1 MSNVKSKPITDTL
14 LDDLKSLYR
23 IMEKK
28 CQGQIK
34 RLVIYSV
41 VASTL
46 ELFTIGAIMPFIG
59 ALMAPEKIYEIHVF
73 RVLLNHLG
81 IYSNQGVILP
91 FTVLFIVAVVVST
104 TIRFL
109 LQRYTVNLAFSIG
122 IDLCSLTY
130 RKMLYQPYLFHVK
143 TNSSE
148 IINTIT
154 LKLSEVIFYIVLPCV
169 ILMSSTLV
177 LIAMLGA
184 VLYFLPLS
192 SFGILLGFGLFY
204 SLISKRTKK
213 NLSRNSIKISA
224 DSTLVLKKL
233 QEGLG
238 AIRDIILDGTQ
249 EHHIKSFHALMIRFR
264 QTQAENQILSAV
276 PRYVIESIAMLFVA
290 TLAYLFSLN
299 EGGLAAELPKL
310 VAIALAMQRLL
321 PVVQQIYISLSTIQG
336 FQGSLKDSLSL
347 LEKPVLVSSDVSTEI
362 SFNNSLTLNN
372 VAFRYSPELNDV
384 LEGFNLTI
392 NSGDCIGI
400 IGTTGSGKSTL
411 IDLIM
416 GLNFPTDGCIR
427 VDDYELSHENLR
439 SWQNKIAHVPQ
450 NIYLA
455 DATVIEN
462 IAFGVPF
469 DEIDIA
475 RAHQAAKLAQ
485 IHEMI
490 LALPDGYST
499 EVGERGA
506 QLSGGQRQRIG
517 IARAFYKQAKLLVLD
532 EATSALD
539 NETEA
544 RIIDSVVGF
553 ESDITVIMIAHRL
566 STLKCCNKILDLKNG
581 KIERILKYN
590 DLFTDRQNP

>member
-1 MSNVKSKPITDTL
+1 MSEEKGKPINDTL
-14 LDDLKSLYR
+14 LHYLKSLYR
-23 IMEKK
+23 IMETKR
-28 CQGQIK
+28 QSQIK
-34 RLVIYSV
+34 QLVFFSAL
-41 VASTL
+41 ASFL

-59 ALMAPEKIYEIHVF
+59 ALMAPEKIYNIHFF
-73 RVLLNHLG
+73 RMILNNIG
-81 IYSNQGVILP
+81 IDSPQDIIFP
-91 FTVLFIVAVVVST
+91 FTVLFVVAVVIST
-104 TIRFL
+104 GIRFA
-109 LQRYTVNLAFSIG
+109 LQRYTVKLAFSIG
-122 IDLCSLTY
+122 IGLCSLAY
-130 RKMLYQPYLFHVK
+130 RKVLYQPYLFHVK

-148 IINTIT
+148 VIYTIT

-192 SFGILLGFGLFY
+192 SFGVLLGFGLFY
-204 SLISKRTKK
+204 SLISKSTKK
-213 NLSRNSIKISA
+213 KLSSNSVKISV

-238 AIRDIILDGTQ
+238 AVRDIILDGTQ
-249 EHHIKSFHALMIRFR
+249 EHHLKSFHSLMMRFR
-264 QTQAENQILSAV
+264 QTQAENQVLNVI
-276 PRYVIESIAMLFVA
+276 PRYLIESIAMLFVA

-299 EGGLAAELPKL
+299 EGGLSAELPKL

-336 FQGSLKDSLSL
+336 FQGSLKDSLFL
-347 LEKPVLVSSDVSTEI
+347 LEKVPQISSDVSAEVK
-362 SFNNSLTLNN
+362 FNESLTLNN
-372 VAFRYSPELNDV
+372 VSFRYGPELGNV
-384 LEGFNLTI
+384 LDGFDLTI
-392 NSGDCIGI
+392 KKGECIGI
-400 IGTTGSGKSTL
+400 IGATGSGKSTL

-416 GLNFPTDGCIR
+416 GLTLPTEGCIN
-427 VDDYELSHENLR
+427 VDDAELSNENLR

-455 DATVIEN
+455 DATIIEN
-462 IAFGVPF
+462 IAFGVPS
-469 DEIDIA
+469 DNVDIA
-475 RAHQAAKLAQ
+475 RVHKAAKLAQ

-490 LALPDGYST
+490 LALPDGYKT
-499 EVGERGA
+499 MVGERGA

-544 RIIDSVVGF
+544 KIIDSVVGLK
-553 ESDITVIMIAHRL
+553 SDVTTIMIAHRL
-566 STLKCCNKILDLKNG
+566 STLKCCSRILDLKNG
-581 KIERILKYN
+581 KIERILNYN
-590 DLFTDRQNP
+590 DLFNDKQDL

>member
-1 MSNVKSKPITDTL
+1 MREEKSKPITDTL
-14 LDDLKSLYR
+14 FSHLKSLYR
-23 IMEKK
+23 IMETKR
-28 CQGQIK
+28 QVQIK
-34 RLVIYSV
+34 KLVFFSAL
-41 VASTL
+41 ASFL

-59 ALMAPEKIYEIHVF
+59 ALMAPEKIYNLHFF
-73 RVLLNHLG
+73 RMVLNYLG
-81 IYSNQGVILP
+81 VYSPQDIILP
-91 FTVLFIVAVVVST
+91 FTVLFVVAVVIST
-104 TIRFL
+104 AIRFL
-109 LQRYTVNLAFSIG
+109 LQRYTVKLAFSIG
-122 IDLCSLTY
+122 IDLCSLAY

-177 LIAMLGA
+177 LMAMLGA

-204 SLISKRTKK
+204 SLISKNTKK
-213 NLSRNSIKISA
+213 RLSSNSVKISA

-238 AIRDIILDGTQ
+238 AVRDIILDGTQ
-249 EHHIKSFHALMIRFR
+249 EHHLKSFHALMIRFR

-321 PVVQQIYISLSTIQG
+321 PVVQQIYMSLSTIQG
-336 FQGSLKDSLSL
+336 FQGSLKDSLLL
-347 LEKPVLVSSDVSTEI
+347 LEKAPQVSSVVSTEV
-362 SFNNSLTLNN
+362 SFNKSLTLNN
-372 VAFRYSPELNDV
+372 VAFRYSPELNNV
-384 LEGFNLTI
+384 LDGFDLTI
-392 NSGDCIGI
+392 NNGECIGI
-400 IGTTGSGKSTL
+400 IGATGSGKSTL

-416 GLNFPTDGCIR
+416 GLNLPTDGCIR
-427 VDDYELSHENLR
+427 VDDVELSNKNLR

-455 DATVIEN
+455 DATVVEN
-462 IAFGVPF
+462 IAFGVPS
-469 DEIDIA
+469 DEIDID
-475 RAHQAAKLAQ
+475 RVHQAAKLAQ

-517 IARAFYKQAKLLVLD
+517 IARAFYKKARLLVLD

-539 NETEA
+539 NDTEEQ
-544 RIIDSVVGF
+544 IINAVKRVAELEG
-553 ESDITVIMIAHRL
+553 ITTIMIAHRL
-566 STLKCCNKILDLKNG
+566 TTLKSCNRIIELMNG
-581 KIERILKYN
+581 KLVKTMKYDDIVFN
-590 DLFTDRQNP
+590 

>member
-1 MSNVKSKPITDTL
+1 MSNKKGRPIAATL
-14 LDDLKSLYR
+14 RDDLKSLYR
-23 IMEKK
+23 IMERKR
-28 CQGQIK
+28 QGQIK
-34 RLVIYSV
+34 RLVLFSA
-41 VASTL
+41 VASFL

-59 ALMAPEKIYEIHVF
+59 ALMAPERIYDIHVF
-73 RVLLNHLG
+73 RILLNNLG

-91 FTVLFIVAVVVST
+91 FTVLFIVTVVLST

-109 LQRYTVNLAFSIG
+109 LQRYTVKLAFSIG
-122 IDLCSLTY
+122 IDLCSLAY
-130 RKMLYQPYLFHVK
+130 RNMLYQPYLFHVK

-169 ILMSSTLV
+169 ILMSSSLV
-177 LIAMLGA
+177 LMAMLGA

-204 SLISKRTKK
+204 SLISKSTKK
-213 NLSRNSIKISA
+213 RLSSNSIKISA
-224 DSTLVLKKL
+224 DSTFVLKKL

-249 EHHIKSFHALMIRFR
+249 EHHLKSFHALIIRFR

-336 FQGSLKDSLSL
+336 FQGSLKDSLFL
-347 LEKPVLVSSDVSTEI
+347 LEKKTSPIPSAISSEI
-362 SFNNSLTLNN
+362 SFHNSLSLNN
-372 VAFRYSPELNDV
+372 VSFSYAPELNNV
-384 LEGFNLTI
+384 LDGFDLTI
-392 NSGDCIGI
+392 KKGECIGI
-400 IGTTGSGKSTL
+400 IGATGSGKSTL

-416 GLNFPTDGCIR
+416 GLNLPTSGYIR
-427 VDDYELSHENLR
+427 IDDIVLSNENFR

-455 DATVIEN
+455 DTTVVEN

-469 DEIDIA
+469 EEIDIE
-475 RAHQAAKLAQ
+475 RVHQAAKLAE
-485 IHEMI
+485 IHCMI
-490 LALPDGYST
+490 LSLPNGYNT

-517 IARAFYKQAKLLVLD
+517 IARAFYKQAQLLVLD

-544 RIIDSVVGF
+544 KIIDSIIRMK
-553 ESDITVIMIAHRL
+553 SDVTIIMIAHRL
-566 STLKCCNKILDLKNG
+566 STLKNCTRILDLKNG
-581 KIERILKYN
+581 KIEKILKYN
-590 DLFTDRQNP
+590 EL